1 MVHGSKRWRLG
12 AVGLAALG
20 ILLSGWTAAATAQ
33 APPVYV
39 ALGDSYTAGPVIP
52 VQQTNPAGC
61 LRSDHNYPHLLATAR
76 GLVLHDVSCSG
87 ATTADM
93 TSAQN
98 VTPGPANPP
107 QLDALTP
114 DTKLVTI
121 GIGGNDIGF
130 VSILENCAA
139 LTPVGP
145 TRSGASTCQSTYV
158 SNGDDKISDAIRATA
173 PKVGAVLDGIHQ
185 RSPSARVY
193 VVDYLDILPVTGNGC
208 WPQMPL
214 TYADVPYL
222 RAKEVELNGMLAT
235 TAAAHHARLVDA
247 YTASIGRDTCQLPT
261 SRWVEPVVPI
271 NPAAPVHPNAAG
283 MVGTAAAVAARV
295 VGTGDG

>member
-1 MVHGSKRWRLG
+1 VVRSKKWWQL
-12 AVGLAALG
+12 AVAALAALG
-20 ILLSGWTAAATAQ
+20 ALMAGGAVAASAQ

-39 ALGDSYTAGPVIP
+39 ALGDSYTSGPVIP
-52 VQQTNPAGC
+52 VQQTDPIGC
-61 LRSDHNYPHLLATAR
+61 LRSDHNYPHLVAAAR
-76 GLVLHDVSCSG
+76 GLTLHDVSCSG

-93 TSAQN
+93 TSPQN

-114 DTKLVTI
+114 DTSLVTL

-130 VSILENCAA
+130 VSIIENCGAA
-139 LTPVGP
+139 TPFGP
-145 TRSGASTCQSTYV
+145 TTTGAANCQSTYV

-214 TYADVPYL
+214 TFADVPYL

-247 YTASIGRDTCQLPT
+247 YTASIGRDACQLPT

-295 VGTGDG
+295 VGTRDD